1 MEYTIALV
9 IGIFSSLIAT
19 VGLVGLSELFR
30 RVLLPLYSDAVYK
43 GVRIDGKWVCCL
55 LGKTPPPSEITN
67 EMILNQKADQV
78 FGLSI
83 LNKPGEAPPN
93 IYVIRGQIRDGYFSA
108 TMVPKESDKIDA
120 ATCLLRVYSADGK
133 LRLKGRNAYINSV
146 TAEVEAGEV
155 NIEYCRETR

>member
-19 VGLVGLSELFR
+19 AGLVGLSELFR

-55 LGKTPPPSEITN
+55 LGKIPPPPEINN

-93 IYVIRGQIRDGYFSA
+93 IYVIRGQIRDGYFS
-108 TMVPKESDKIDA
+108 THNGSKRI
-120 ATCLLRVYSADGK
+120 
-133 LRLKGRNAYINSV
+133 
-146 TAEVEAGEV
+146 
-155 NIEYCRETR
+155 